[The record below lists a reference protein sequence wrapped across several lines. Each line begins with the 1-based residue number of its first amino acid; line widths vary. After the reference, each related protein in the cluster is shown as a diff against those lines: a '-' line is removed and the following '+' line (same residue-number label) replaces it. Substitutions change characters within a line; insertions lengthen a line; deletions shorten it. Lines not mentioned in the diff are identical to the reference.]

1 MLSDQQCCLSIFAPL
16 CNNEQTICSVFF
28 FYYYLPFI
36 LEKDY
41 KHKRKAKAKAKA
53 NYKMVAIGRVI
64 FF

>member
-1 MLSDQQCCLSIFAPL
+1 VT
-16 CNNEQTICSVFF
+16 NNVVCQFLPPYATMSRQYVVYF

-53 NYKMVAIGRVI
+53 NYKMVAIGQ
-64 FF
+64 